1 MSYIEFFKHPSHLFF
16 YLKRWGLL
24 DNLSDVAYLK
34 WMYRAY
40 TGEKLNLK
48 TPKTFNEKMQWLKL
62 NNRKPEY
69 TLMVDKYEG
78 KEYVKKVCGGGARI
92 IKTLGGWDS
101 FDEINF
107 DLLPDKFVLKTT
119 HDSGTIV
126 ICDNKRILDKASAKK
141 QLEESLKRNFYLYS
155 REWPYKNV
163 RPRILAEEYMVDEHG
178 DGLKDYKFY
187 CFNGVPKYLYVSQG
201 MNDHKTARVS
211 FITMNWEKA
220 PFGRADYPEFEAL
233 PSKPIKFDKMVSV
246 AKKLSEEQPFL
257 RVDLY
262 EISGEVYFSELTLF
276 PCGGLMP
283 FVPKEWDRKLGDMIE
298 LS

>member
-1 MSYIEFFKHPSHLFF
+1 MKLYKKVFVNLAKVLPDSIYLRMVFFSK
-16 YLKRWGLL
+16 LKRKL
-24 DNLSDVAYLK
+24 DLSNPKSYN
-34 WMYRAY
+34 
-40 TGEKLNLK
+40 EKLN
-48 TPKTFNEKMQWLKL
+48 WLKI
-62 NNRKPEY
+62 NDRKEHY
-69 TLMVDKYEG
+69 QIMVDKYEA
-78 KEYVKKVCGGGARI
+78 KKYVADKIGEQYVIPTYGV
-92 IKTLGGWDS
+92 WDRFEDIDFS
-101 FDEINF
+101 K
-107 DLLPDKFVLKTT
+107 LPSNFVLKTT
-119 HDSGTIV
+119 HDSGGVVLI
-126 ICDNKRILDKASAKK
+126 NDKNNMDIDKTK
-141 QLEESLKRNFYLYS
+141 DVLEKSLKNNYYYLC

>member
-1 MSYIEFFKHPSHLFF
+1 MSCIEFLKHPSRSFF
-16 YLKRWGLL
+16 YFKRWGLL
-24 DNLSDVAYLK
+24 DNLGDAAYLK

-48 TPKTFNEKMQWLKL
+48 EPKTFNEKLQWLKL
-62 NNRKPEY
+62 NNRRPEY

-78 KEYVKKVCGGGARI
+78 KSYVEKVCGGLRTI
-92 IKTLGGWDS
+92 QTLGIWNS
-101 FDEINF
+101 FDEIDF
-107 DLLPDKFVLKTT
+107 GLLPDKFVLKTT
-119 HDSGTIV
+119 HDSGTIA
-126 ICDNKRILDKASAKK
+126 ICDNRRDFDKMRAKA
-141 QLEESLKRNFYLYS
+141 QLEESLKRNFYSYS

-163 RPRILAEEYMVDEHG
+163 RPRILAEEYMIDEHG
-178 DGLKDYKFY
+178 KGLKDYKFY

-220 PFGRADYPEFEAL
+220 PFGRTDYPEFEAL
-233 PSKPIKFDKMVSV
+233 PPRPTKFDEMIKV
-246 AKKLSEEQPFL
+246 AKKLSEGHPFM

-276 PCGGLMP
+276 PCGGFMP
-283 FVPKEWDRKLGDMIE
+283 FTPNEWDRKLGDMIE
-298 LS
+298 LG

>member
-1 MSYIEFFKHPSHLFF
+1 MSCIDFLKHPSHLFF

-24 DNLSDVAYLK
+24 DNLNDVAYLK

-48 TPKTFNEKMQWLKL
+48 DPKTFNEKLQWLKL

-78 KEYVKKVCGGGARI
+78 KKYVEKVCGGGVRI
-92 IKTLGGWDS
+92 IQTLGVWDS

-119 HDSGTIV
+119 HDSGTITM
-126 ICDNKRILDKASAKK
+126 CDDKSSFDKARAKTL
-141 QLEESLKRNFYLYS
+141 LEASLQRNFYLFS
-155 REWPYKNV
+155 REWPYKDV

-178 DGLKDYKFY
+178 KGLKDYKFY
-187 CFNGVPKYLYVSQG
+187 CFHGVPKYLYVSQG
-201 MNDHKTARVS
+201 LNDHKTARIS
-211 FITMNWEKA
+211 FVTMNWERA
-220 PFGRADYPEFEAL
+220 PFSRADYLEFETL
-233 PSKPIKFDKMVSV
+233 PPKPTKLDEMIKV
-246 AKKLSEEQPFL
+246 AKELSEGHPFL

-262 EISGEVYFSELTLF
+262 EIGGEVYFSELTLF

-283 FVPKEWDRKLGDMIE
+283 FVPNDWDRKLGDMIE
-298 LS
+298 LG